1 MKNLI
6 QNVYVIRSASGL
18 CLLSRRYGEIQF
30 NEDLIS
36 GFLTA
41 LRDFSKEVTGGEG
54 IIRVLDMKSYNVIL
68 VFRENLMIAAG
79 VDKHDNKN
87 VAMTALGKVLNQFME
102 KYNLE
107 GWDGNISQFKGFE
120 SDIDE
125 ILESGKISDIPVP
138 YPKLKKKLPKMILR
152 MGEINQFEYDVAHL
166 CDGKRII
173 EDIAEKMGKTEEEI
187 YHVLEKLKNL
197 GLVDF

>member
-1 MKNLI
+1 MKKLI

-87 VAMTALGKVLNQFME
+87 IAMTALGKVLNQFME

-107 GWDGNISQFKGFE
+107 KWDGNISMFKGFE
-120 SDIDE
+120 SNIDE

-152 MGEINQFEYDVAHL
+152 MGEINQFEYDIAHL

-173 EDIAEKMGKTEEEI
+173 EDIAVKMGKTEEEI
-187 YHVLEKLKNL
+187 YHVLEKLKRL
-197 GLVDF
+197 GLVEF

>member
-1 MKNLI
+1 VKNLI
-6 QNVYVIRSASGL
+6 QNVYIIRSASGL
-18 CLLSRRYGEIQF
+18 CLLSKKYGEIQF

-79 VDKHDNKN
+79 IDKHDNKN
-87 VAMTALGKVLNQFME
+87 IAMSALRKVLDKFVE
-102 KYNLE
+102 SYNFE
-107 GWDGNISQFKGFE
+107 GWDGNISIFREFVPK
-120 SDIDE
+120 IDS
-125 ILESGKISDIPVP
+125 ILENGKISDIPVP
-138 YPKLKKKLPKMILR
+138 YPKLKKKLPKMIIR
-152 MGEINQFEYDVAHL
+152 MGTLDEFEYKVAHL
-166 CDGKRII
+166 CDGKRTSD
-173 EDIAEKMGKTEEEI
+173 DIAEETGKTQEQI
-187 YHVLEKLKNL
+187 LIILDKLKGL

>member
-1 MKNLI
+1 MI

-87 VAMTALGKVLNQFME
+87 IAMTALGKVLNQFTE
-102 KYNLE
+102 KFNLDR
-107 GWDGNISQFKGFE
+107 WDGNISMFKGFE
-120 SDIDE
+120 SVIDE

-173 EDIAEKMGKTEEEI
+173 EDIAVKMGKTEEEI
-187 YHVLEKLKNL
+187 YHVLEKLKRL
-197 GLVDF
+197 GLVEF